1 MKKDSFIKKFWLISK
16 TMTSQTRQQ
25 IITIDILPNI
35 SKSNDNQVMKLGHL
49 VKYSVKNIFLCASFR
64 K

>member
-1 MKKDSFIKKFWLISK
+1 
-16 TMTSQTRQQ
+16 MTSQTRQQ

-49 VKYSVKNIFLCASFR
+49 VKYKVKNIFLCASFR